1 MAFAMPHPI
10 LRKNT
15 WYLDVRIPADVLEP
29 YRKYKNSKG
38 DRVRKSLGTND
49 RAEAKK
55 RFAEEYANLQNTFER
70 LRSEVAGKTV
80 RLSSKQI
87 TALAGIH
94 YRDLLCRFEDDP
106 PEVAQTRDTLTALG
120 SIQHLRGRRGKWF
133 RKVMD
138 DMLNKEGLAIDEDSY
153 LRLGEAFY
161 EAATQAIE
169 AVGRFA
175 EGDYSPDPKGNR
187 FPPWVPPEASR
198 EEPSSN
204 LERPASELTID
215 SLFERWEKTHLA
227 NNKAQG
233 TVADFRAKVEVF
245 KSFVGHGNAE
255 RVSSKDVG
263 AWVDY
268 LLHEKGLSPKSIR
281 GKYLA
286 AVSSI
291 FELGVGRG
299 VIDNNPAKG
308 IRVDIPKAQKT
319 RERGY
324 SDAEAAILLQAALDD
339 PASLGG
345 MAEWNKK
352 AIRWVPWLCAYTGAR
367 VSEITQLHREDFEYI
382 QGTLSIRI
390 TPEGG
395 KSVKTGK
402 YRRIPLHSHL
412 LETGIIEFIRDTRGG
427 PLFFEDPEDIDKR
440 LDRAR
445 SAGEKVRKWVRNTV
459 GLADKR
465 IQPNHAWRH
474 RFKTLCYNAGIET
487 RYADAIQGHE
497 DGNAASSYGDM
508 EVLALKRE
516 IEKIPRQVML

>member
-80 RLSSKQI
+80 RLSNKQI

-175 EGDYSPDPKGNR
+175 EGD
-187 FPPWVPPEASR
+187 
-198 EEPSSN
+198 
-204 LERPASELTID
+204 
-215 SLFERWEKTHLA
+215 
-227 NNKAQG
+227 
-233 TVADFRAKVEVF
+233 
-245 KSFVGHGNAE
+245 
-255 RVSSKDVG
+255 
-263 AWVDY
+263 
-268 LLHEKGLSPKSIR
+268 
-281 GKYLA
+281 
-286 AVSSI
+286 
-291 FELGVGRG
+291 
-299 VIDNNPAKG
+299 
-308 IRVDIPKAQKT
+308 
-319 RERGY
+319 
-324 SDAEAAILLQAALDD
+324 LQ
-339 PASLGG
+339 P
-345 MAEWNKK
+345 
-352 AIRWVPWLCAYTGAR
+352 
-367 VSEITQLHREDFEYI
+367 
-382 QGTLSIRI
+382 
-390 TPEGG
+390 
-395 KSVKTGK
+395 
-402 YRRIPLHSHL
+402 
-412 LETGIIEFIRDTRGG
+412 
-427 PLFFEDPEDIDKR
+427 
-440 LDRAR
+440 
-445 SAGEKVRKWVRNTV
+445 
-459 GLADKR
+459 
-465 IQPNHAWRH
+465 
-474 RFKTLCYNAGIET
+474 
-487 RYADAIQGHE
+487 
-497 DGNAASSYGDM
+497 
-508 EVLALKRE
+508 
-516 IEKIPRQVML
+516 